1 MWNKLCKK
9 QHQGQ
14 ENEKKQLITIR
25 NSIKI
30 MRTKLISLIKNNC
43 FLNTPKSWNVSDWS
57 LEIPVPD
64 REMKHARQ
72 PIRSGG
78 MLNSSD
84 NGH

>member
-1 MWNKLCKK
+1 MK
-9 QHQGQ
+9 
-14 ENEKKQLITIR
+14 
-25 NSIKI
+25 
-30 MRTKLISLIKNNC
+30 TKLISLIKNNF

-72 PIRSGG
+72 PIRSGV
-78 MLNSSD
+78 MLNSRD